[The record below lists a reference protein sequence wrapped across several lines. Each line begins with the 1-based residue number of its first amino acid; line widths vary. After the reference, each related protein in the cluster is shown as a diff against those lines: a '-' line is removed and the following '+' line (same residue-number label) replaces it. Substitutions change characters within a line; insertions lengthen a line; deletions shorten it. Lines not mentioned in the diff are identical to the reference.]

1 MIPNAIGKG
10 LSLHLSGLAESLSRP
25 LPKVLLDGVR
35 SVEGIEGVSLE
46 LALDLRR
53 FLPRKTR
60 RMRPAVVFDPDDA
73 SESPS
78 LEVLDVSD
86 ELEEPSMSAKT
97 PG

>member
-1 MIPNAIGKG
+1 
-10 LSLHLSGLAESLSRP
+10 
-25 LPKVLLDGVR
+25 
-35 SVEGIEGVSLE
+35 
-46 LALDLRR
+46 
-53 FLPRKTR
+53 
-60 RMRPAVVFDPDDA
+60 MRPAVVFDPDDA